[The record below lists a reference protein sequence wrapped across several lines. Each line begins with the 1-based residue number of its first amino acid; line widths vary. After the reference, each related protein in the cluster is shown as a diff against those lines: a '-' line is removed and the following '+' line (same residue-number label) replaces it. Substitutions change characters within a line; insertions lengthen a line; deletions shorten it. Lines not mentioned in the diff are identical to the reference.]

1 MHTASAKNI
10 LVTGTNSGFGRLTAL
25 TLASRGHHVYA
36 TMRDVAGRNAAAAAE
51 LKAAAAD
58 LKGTIEVVEMS
69 LTSQESVDAGV
80 QAALAKAGHL
90 DVVVNNA
97 GAATM
102 GLCETVTDAQMLA
115 QLDINVVAPHRVLRA
130 VLPGMRERR
139 AGLVIHVTST
149 LGRYVIPAM
158 GVYCASK
165 HCLEA
170 LADGYNNEL
179 RPLGI
184 DTVVVQPGAYP
195 TSIGAN
201 MSVGADQGRAAGYG
215 PMSGALEMMGKALG
229 EMFSGPNVPNPQD
242 VADAVAGVVDA
253 EGPRPDRVVVDRH
266 GADVTAVNEAHHA
279 LQKGVLAGMG
289 MG

>member
-25 TLASRGHHVYA
+25 ALAARGHHVYA
-36 TMRDVAGRNAAAAAE
+36 TMRDVAGRNAEAAQALA
-51 LKAAAAD
+51 AAAAD
-58 LKGTIEVVEMS
+58 LPGTIDVVEMS

-102 GLCETVTDAQMLA
+102 GLCETLTDAQVLA
-115 QLDINVVAPHRVLRA
+115 QFDVNVVAPHRVLRA

-139 AGLVIHVTST
+139 SGLVVHVTST
-149 LGRYVIPAM
+149 LGRYIIPAM
-158 GVYCASK
+158 GIYCVSK
-165 HCLEA
+165 HALEA
-170 LADGYNNEL
+170 LADAYNNEL

-184 DTVVVQPGAYP
+184 ETVVIQPGAYP
-195 TSIGAN
+195 TNIGAN
-201 MSVGADQGRAAGYG
+201 MSVGADQARAPGYG
-215 PMSGALEMMGKALG
+215 QMAGVVEMMGKALS
-229 EMFSGPNVPNPQD
+229 EMFSGENVPNPQD
-242 VADAVAGVVDA
+242 VADAIVGVVDA
-253 EGPRPDRVVVDRH
+253 EGPRPDRVTVDRN
-266 GADVTAVNEAHHA
+266 GADVSGVNEAHRA
-279 LQKGVLAGMG
+279 LQKGALAAMG